1 MTPVR
6 LLRAITPPLCVEFD
20 ALGQICFSELQTWPR
35 KISVIQFLNVVS
47 CKKTFKRIKIGMKS

>member
-20 ALGQICFSELQTWPR
+20 ALGHICFSELQTWPR

-47 CKKTFKRIKIGMKS
+47 CKKKLLKG